1 MSAKKRASLSD
12 NSPLDQLFSPRT
24 GREDSP
30 PRRGERPEQEVSV
43 QETAPPASKP
53 APVAEPAPA
62 LRQTT
67 ILLYEEQSDWLDD
80 VCYLAKRE
88 GGSIISKA
96 AVIRALVDLAREYD
110 VSLAGAQDDDEIRAR
125 LKREFG
131 LR

>member
-24 GREDSP
+24 GREESP
-30 PRRGERPEQEVSV
+30 PAQRDRPDMDVVS
-43 QETAPPASKP
+43 P
-53 APVAEPAPA
+53 APVSREPEPAVEAAPV

-67 ILLYEEQSDWLDD
+67 ILLYEEQSTWLDD
-80 VCYLAKRE
+80 ICYLAKRE
-88 GGSIISKA
+88 GGSNISKA
-96 AVIRALVDLAREYD
+96 AVIRALIDLAREYD

>member
-1 MSAKKRASLSD
+1 MSAKKRASLSN

-24 GREDSP
+24 GREEGSP
-30 PRRGERPEQEVSV
+30 ARRERPDPDVVPS
-43 QETAPPASKP
+43 TAAYAPEPEPA
-53 APVAEPAPA
+53 AVAAPA

-67 ILLYEEQSDWLDD
+67 ILLYEEQSNWLDD

-88 GGSIISKA
+88 SGSNISKA

>member
-1 MSAKKRASLSD
+1 MSAKKRASLSN

-24 GREDSP
+24 EREEP
-30 PRRGERPEQEVSV
+30 TAARRERPEVDA
-43 QETAPPASKP
+43 APEPAAARP
-53 APVAEPAPA
+53 PEPPVEEAAPA

-67 ILLYEEQSDWLDD
+67 ILLYEDQSNWLDD

-88 GGSIISKA
+88 SGSIISKA
-96 AVIRALVDLAREYD
+96 AVIRALIDLAREYD

-125 LKREFG
+125 LKRELG